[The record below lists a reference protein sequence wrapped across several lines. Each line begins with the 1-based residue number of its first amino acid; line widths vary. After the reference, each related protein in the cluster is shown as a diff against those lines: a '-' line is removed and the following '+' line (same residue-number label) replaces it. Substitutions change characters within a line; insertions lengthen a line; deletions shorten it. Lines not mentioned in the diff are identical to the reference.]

1 MIEQITATV
10 LKEVAKEK
18 GKDFFANEVSKK
30 MSPNELLKNS
40 EKFGISGD
48 TREIKEIMN
57 SCKHDFVRAEVDKE
71 TEDKKINEKSK
82 YSDKINEH
90 IATEEELDIYENAEI
105 DEATIN
111 DKAALIRKDIDYDQ
125 VDEDTG
131 ETNLE
136 KMEKGKA
143 PLDKDG
149 NPIEL
154 HHIGQKSDSPLAEL
168 TRDEHRGKGN
178 DSVLHD
184 KTQNSEIDRK
194 EFSKEKAEHWKA
206 RAEAVKE
213 GR

>member
-1 MIEQITATV
+1 MYETII
-10 LKEVAKEK
+10 KEVTKNFENFK
-18 GKDFFANEVSKK
+18 PTFDEINKK
-30 MSPNELLKNS
+30 MSPSELLKSS
-40 EKFGISGD
+40 ESLGISGD
-48 TREIKEIMN
+48 KSELEGIMN
-57 SCKHDFVRAEVDKE
+57 SYRRGFVRTDVDRE
-71 TEDKKINEKSK
+71 SENKKIDEKSD
-82 YSDKINEH
+82 YSEEINEN
-90 IATEEELDIYENAEI
+90 IATEEELDIYLDANLKETI
-105 DEATIN
+105 IN
-111 DKAALIRKDIDYDQ
+111 DKPALIREDIDYNQ

-149 NPIEL
+149 VPIEL
-154 HHIGQKSDSPLAEL
+154 HHIGQKADSPLAEL

-194 EFSKEKAEHWKA
+194 EFQKEKSEHWKA
-206 RAEAVKE
+206 RAEEIKE